1 MSSRGS
7 RCEGK
12 VITQGEVG
20 SLQSVSF
27 EVGRGVV
34 LPQLCHQGW
43 LDGTDNVRVDPW
55 ITSDV
60 ELGRQRLESLMAQPH
75 MQMCRSERV
84 ATERGKELSC
94 GTCLWNL
101 VARRH
106 DGSDLE
112 ATLLVRLEAPAE
124 IVSRRLIVELRISAP
139 CVRLP
144 EIERRSDQGYS
155 VRGSHVT
162 REQQDLSGLV
172 RALRQY
178 IGRLEERRPGDV
190 VRTLEATR
198 RSRPPTVVDLVN
210 HGLEEHVHEERYF
223 ARRSDL
229 GEKLERSVIRFV

>member
-1 MSSRGS
+1 M
-7 RCEGK
+7 
-12 VITQGEVG
+12 
-20 SLQSVSF
+20 SF

-60 ELGRQRLESLMAQPH
+60 ELARQRLESLMAQPH

-124 IVSRRLIVELRISAP
+124 PLGGKGVFRFAIPSSMIQD
-139 CVRLP
+139 
-144 EIERRSDQGYS
+144 ERTGPNDGK
-155 VRGSHVT
+155 
-162 REQQDLSGLV
+162 
-172 RALRQY
+172 
-178 IGRLEERRPGDV
+178 GR
-190 VRTLEATR
+190 
-198 RSRPPTVVDLVN
+198 
-210 HGLEEHVHEERYF
+210 H
-223 ARRSDL
+223 
-229 GEKLERSVIRFV
+229 